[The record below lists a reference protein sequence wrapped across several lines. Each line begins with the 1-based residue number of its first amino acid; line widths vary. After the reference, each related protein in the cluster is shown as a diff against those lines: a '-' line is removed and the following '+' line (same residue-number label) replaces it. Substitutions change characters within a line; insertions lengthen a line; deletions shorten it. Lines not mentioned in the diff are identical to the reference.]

1 MKQILIGLLI
11 TVTGAGAGIFVTNNA
26 LGFLAGSANDSGF
39 RVPASVMELQSSVAD
54 TASKVMPSI
63 VHITT
68 YKRVVNPFDP
78 RVNPRDI
85 ASGIGSGVIISEDGY
100 VVTNKHVVMTGQDV
114 KVMLSDGR
122 EGMGRLVG
130 VDNDYTDIAVL
141 KLEGIGGLTPLKF
154 VDSDSVRIGD
164 FVLAIGSP
172 FGYHHSVTFGIV
184 SAKGRWLA
192 SNEVEDYIQ
201 TDAPLNPGN
210 SGGALVNLKGELIGM
225 NTAIVTKGGA
235 MMSSGVGLAYTS
247 NIVKRVTED
256 LIRYGRYKRGYLGVA
271 MRDIDARLAAEVGT
285 TLPTLLKEE
294 GLDRK
299 EGAIVMSVEP
309 GTPAEEAQL
318 KVGDIILEV
327 DGKKVMNHNDVR
339 IYISIRR
346 PGETARLTLL
356 RNKRKLTV
364 DVKIAEFP
372 TR

>member
-1 MKQILIGLLI
+1 MKHILIGLLVAVI
-11 TVTGAGAGIFVTNNA
+11 GAGAGIFVTNSA
-26 LGFLAGSANDSGF
+26 LESLAGSSADSGIK
-39 RVPASVMELQSSVAD
+39 VPASIMELQSSVAD
-54 TASKVMPSI
+54 TASKVMSSV

-68 YKRVVNPFDP
+68 YKHVVNPFDP
-78 RVNPRDI
+78 RVSPKDV

-100 VVTNKHVVMTGQDV
+100 VVTNKHVVMTGENV
-114 KVMLSDGR
+114 KVTLSDGR
-122 EGMGRLVG
+122 EGRGKLVG
-130 VDNDYTDIAVL
+130 VDSDYTDIAVL
-141 KLEGIGGLTPLKF
+141 KLEGMGDLTPLKF
-154 VDSDSVRIGD
+154 VDSDGVRIGD

-192 SNEVEDYIQ
+192 TNEVEDYIQ

-210 SGGALVNLKGELIGM
+210 SGGALVNLKGELIGI
-225 NTAIVTKGGA
+225 NTAIVTKGGT

-256 LIRYGRYKRGYLGVA
+256 LIRYGRYRRGYLGVA
-271 MRDIDARLAAEVGT
+271 MRDVDSQLAAEVGT
-285 TLPTLLKEE
+285 TLPALLREQ

-299 EGAIVMSVEP
+299 EGAIIVSVEP
-309 GTPAEEAQL
+309 GTPAEEAGL
-318 KVGDIILEV
+318 RAGDIILEI

-339 IYISIRR
+339 VHISIRR

-356 RNKRKLTV
+356 RNKRKLTA